1 LIRTES
7 AEIAYIPTIT
17 VPVTDAGVAKSLV
30 KFHEAPE
37 ELDDVQQV
45 FSNEGIDEAVSAAA
59 HA

>member
-1 LIRTES
+1 M
-7 AEIAYIPTIT
+7 

-30 KFHEAPE
+30 RFHEALE

-45 FSNEGIDEAVSAAA
+45 FPNEGIDEAVSSAA